1 MYELQRMTDYRVMKK
16 QMMNFTIFK
25 TFEIATMTI
34 EYNFNSN
41 LKFVLKSAIS
51 RNKSHAVCKT
61 YRELFKTK

>member
-34 EYNFNSN
+34 EYSFTSN
-41 LKFVLKSAIS
+41 LKFVLKVQ
-51 RNKSHAVCKT
+51 SHEINPCRLQNLQGIVQN
-61 YRELFKTK
+61 